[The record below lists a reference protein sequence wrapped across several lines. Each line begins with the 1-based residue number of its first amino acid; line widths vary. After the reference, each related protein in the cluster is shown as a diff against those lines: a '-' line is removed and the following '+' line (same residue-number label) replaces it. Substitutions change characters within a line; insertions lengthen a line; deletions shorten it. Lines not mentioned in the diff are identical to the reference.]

1 MKTLE
6 NRFESDLINKMNI
19 AKKQCKYYPTRF
31 LQTLHEMGGVA
42 TAKRLIEKARATG
55 KQTDGFTRLFLE
67 GRLDLTM
74 EASVVEEQYRQL
86 FTDDEIAYCR
96 DSLQNAGYNCQKI
109 TLKSFPA
116 RILCLLPENFL
127 CFRKLQT
134 CVNSGL

>member
-19 AKKQCKYYPTRF
+19 AKKQCKYNPTRF

-42 TAKRLIEKARATG
+42 TARATG

-96 DSLQNAGYNCQKI
+96 DSLQNAGYNC
-109 TLKSFPA
+109 
-116 RILCLLPENFL
+116 
-127 CFRKLQT
+127 
-134 CVNSGL
+134 

>member
-19 AKKQCKYYPTRF
+19 AKKQCKYNPTRF
-31 LQTLHEMGGVA
+31 LQTLYEMGGVA

-67 GRLDLTM
+67 GRLNLTM
-74 EASVVEEQYRQL
+74 DASVVEEQYRQL

-96 DSLQNAGYNCQKI
+96 DSLQSAGYNC
-109 TLKSFPA
+109 
-116 RILCLLPENFL
+116 
-127 CFRKLQT
+127 
-134 CVNSGL
+134 

>member
-1 MKTLE
+1 
-6 NRFESDLINKMNI
+6 
-19 AKKQCKYYPTRF
+19 
-31 LQTLHEMGGVA
+31 MGGVA

-96 DSLQNAGYNCQKI
+96 DSLQNAGYNC
-109 TLKSFPA
+109 
-116 RILCLLPENFL
+116 
-127 CFRKLQT
+127 
-134 CVNSGL
+134 